1 MRSRLYGAKR
11 PEAYE
16 EYIFLFI
23 HPSHTITTRK
33 RVFVIYTPKGIYY
46 IKINNG
52 GVIAMRI
59 PPPLKG

>member
-1 MRSRLYGAKR
+1 MRSRLYGAQR

-23 HPSHTITTRK
+23 HLSHTVTTRK

-46 IKINNG
+46 IKVNKG
-52 GVIAMRI
+52 GVTAMHI
-59 PPPLKG
+59 PSPLQG